1 MPKAQKKTKR
11 LHRSK
16 NKLIA
21 GVAAGVA
28 EYLDIDPTVARVIW
42 AITSLFYGAGIIAY
56 ILAWIIIPEKKN

>member
-28 EYLDIDPTVARVIW
+28 EYLDIDPTVMRLIW
-42 AITSLFYGAGIIAY
+42 ALLTIVSAGVGIIAY
-56 ILAWIIIPEKKN
+56 IAAWIIIPEKK